1 MGKKSGSGGAGRRVE
16 AFEEDRRRRVRRL
29 IPQTRQTIE
38 AE

>member
-1 MGKKSGSGGAGRRVE
+1 MAELRGE
-16 AFEEDRRRRVRRL
+16 EFEEDCRWRVRRL

>member
-1 MGKKSGSGGAGRRVE
+1 MAERRVE
-16 AFEEDRRRRVRRL
+16 EFEKDCRRRVRRL

>member
-1 MGKKSGSGGAGRRVE
+1 MGKKSGAGIAERRGE